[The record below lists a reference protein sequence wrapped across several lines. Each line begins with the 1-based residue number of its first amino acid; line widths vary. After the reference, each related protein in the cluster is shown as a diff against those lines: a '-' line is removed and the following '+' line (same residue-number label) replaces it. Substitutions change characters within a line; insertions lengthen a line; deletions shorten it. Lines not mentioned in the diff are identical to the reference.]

1 MNRRLI
7 LICNPG
13 EGKSLVS
20 HVPMILDR
28 YKNYFQSPV
37 GGYWHDHEICEMP
50 QDYDKE
56 LQVTWLKTQ
65 IIDCNSNS
73 VDYSLFVFVGHGG
86 AFLDGEYIQ
95 LSKGALFPLKE
106 IHNNSIDQKPTSVKR
121 LIIIDA
127 CRDFHSIYSHI
138 LIQEQRLFSG
148 ESQIQGE
155 FCKELY
161 NKTIFEANSH
171 IEMIQSTQYGAKAGA
186 TTTGSVFSDAFF
198 KVLNDNIPLWNT
210 EALGISC
217 GQFVKNLNDIFSP
230 IKDEM
235 GNNYQVPQYRTNDKT
250 SHFPIYAVWRP
261 IEKRL

>member
-20 HVPMILDR
+20 HVPMVLDR

-37 GGYWHDHEICEMP
+37 GGYWQDYEICEMP

-65 IIDCNSNS
+65 INDCNSNS

-86 AFLDGEYIQ
+86 AFLNGEFIQ

-106 IHNNSIDQKPTSVKR
+106 IHNNSIDQEPVSIKR

-127 CRDFHSIYSHI
+127 CRDFHPIPSSI
-138 LIQEQRLFSG
+138 LIQEQRLFSRG
-148 ESQIQGE
+148 NQIQGE

-161 NKTIFEANSH
+161 NKTISEAKPH
-171 IEMIQSTQYGAKAGA
+171 IEMIQSTQYGAKAG
-186 TTTGSVFSDAFF
+186 TTITGSVFSDAFF
-198 KVLNDNIPLWNT
+198 KILNDKILLWNT
-210 EALGISC
+210 TALCNSC
-217 GQFVKNLNDIFSP
+217 GQLVKNFNDIFLP

-235 GNNYQVPQYRTNDKT
+235 GNYHQVPQYRTNDAT

-261 IEKRL
+261 IEKIL